1 MFNAIQVTRSLVNRN
16 NISYSTDGGTT
27 FTELPKANLF
37 YNAIANGVNNLIPN
51 SVNKNLDPRNL
62 MILSWAGRGD
72 FDFKFDW
79 LKSTIGGNASTSV
92 ASAMA
97 NMQALL
103 QEKILTQQNHKTAGT
118 YTLNERDYCV
128 GITIIVNSG
137 TIQIDG
143 ANALIAGTYTFNA
156 PAGSYLGSK
165 TITITGTADV
175 IYEYLG

>member
-97 NMQALL
+97 NMQALV
-103 QEKILTQQNHKTAGT
+103 QEQILTTQVHKTAGT
-118 YTLNERDYCV
+118 YTLSHDYCV
-128 GITIIVNSG
+128 GMTIIVNSG
-137 TIQIDG
+137 TITIDG
-143 ANALIAGTYTFNA
+143 SNTLTAATYSFNA

-165 TITITGTADV
+165 TITITGTAEI